1 MRGLP
6 HCIQRP
12 ALQRIAAVL
21 ALSTAV
27 AVEPAVCAADEQ
39 LSWSNIPRVVAF
51 ADVHGADA
59 ELTGL
64 LQKAGVV
71 DGNLRWSAGGTHVV
85 SLGDL
90 LDRGADSRKVMDLLM
105 RLQGEA
111 AAAGGQLHVVLGN
124 HEAMN
129 MLDDHRYTVAGEYAS
144 FAADESAAVRERERA
159 AWLAANGPET
169 GAAFDQ
175 RFPPGYF
182 ARRAALAP
190 DGKYGR
196 WLLSQ
201 PVAIAINDTLF
212 MHGGPSK
219 VLSGLT
225 LEAINLRYRT
235 ALAEY
240 LGAVAGLESAGLL
253 HAGDDYRSRAALA
266 AERLAALPP
275 DDSAARMRL
284 AEAVQRFAAANGNRL
299 LFGDGDGPNWYRGPA
314 LCNECA
320 EADVLYP
327 ILDGLGLKRLVIGH
341 TVARNGRV
349 VTRFDGRVVKLDAGM
364 NRAAYAGG
372 RAAALVLVAG
382 KATVLYGDTA
392 EPAAA
397 IPPEPLYV
405 APDSV
410 DDATVAAILAEGAVT
425 VTGPRAPGS
434 FQVSVDKDGRKVPAV
449 FVAATRDAIRR
460 ELAAYRLDRALQLGI
475 VPATV
480 EREIQGQAGYLQARP
495 PQWATQTEV
504 QQQSLRTGG
513 WCDLEPQFELVYAFD
528 ALAGNEGRTGDRL
541 LYDTQEWR
549 VLATG
554 HDAAFGTG
562 RAFPAYLKSHPP
574 APGPEFRRR
583 LAALDGKA
591 LNEALQDV
599 LSARERKAILERRD
613 ALLAP
618 PAAAAARP

>member
-1 MRGLP
+1 M
-6 HCIQRP
+6 QR
-12 ALQRIAAVL
+12 ADHSVRFRLR
-21 ALSTAV
+21 AV
-27 AVEPAVCAADEQ
+27 AVAGLALAAI
-39 LSWSNIPRVVAF
+39 LSSPPSRGAEDARATWQGVDRVVAF
-51 ADVHGADA
+51 ADVHGAYA
-59 ELTGL
+59 ELVGL

-71 DGNLRWSAGGTHVV
+71 DGSLRWSGGRTHVV

-129 MLDDHRYTVAGEYAS
+129 MLDDNRYTVAGEYAS
-144 FAADESAAVRERERA
+144 FAADESAAARERERA
-159 AWLAANGPET
+159 AWLAANGPES
-169 GAAFDQ
+169 ASAFDQ

-182 ARRAALAP
+182 AHRAALAP
-190 DGKYGR
+190 DGRYGR

-201 PVAIAINDTLF
+201 PAAIAINDTLF
-212 MHGGPSK
+212 MHGGPSR
-219 VLSGLT
+219 VLAGLSVD
-225 LEAINLRYRT
+225 AINLRYRT
-235 ALAEY
+235 TLAEY
-240 LGAVAGLESAGLL
+240 LGARAELESAGLL
-253 HAGDDYRSRAALA
+253 RAGDDYRNRAALA
-266 AERLAALPP
+266 AERLAALPAE
-275 DDSAARMRL
+275 DNAARMQL
-284 AEAVQRFAAANGNRL
+284 AAAVQRFTAANGNRL

-327 ILDGLGLKRLVIGH
+327 ILDALGLKRLVIGH
-341 TVARNGRV
+341 TVARDFRV
-349 VTRFDGRVVKLDAGM
+349 ATRFDGRVVKLDAGM
-364 NRAAYAGG
+364 NRAAYGG
-372 RAAALVLVAG
+372 RSAALFLAAG
-382 KATVLYGDTA
+382 KATVLYGDTT
-392 EPAAA
+392 EPPAA

-405 APDSV
+405 APDSI
-410 DDATVAAILAEGAVT
+410 DDTTVATILAEGAAT
-425 VTGPRAPGS
+425 VAPPRTSGS
-434 FQVSVDKDGRKVPAV
+434 FDVSVEKDGRSVPAV
-449 FVAATRDAIRR
+449 FVAATRDVIRR

-480 EREIQGQAGYLQARP
+480 EREIQGQGGYLQARP
-495 PQWATQTEV
+495 AKWSTQNEL
-504 QQQSLRTGG
+504 QQAGGVRGG
-513 WCDLEPQFELVYAFD
+513 WCALGPQYELVYAFD

-554 HDAAFGTG
+554 HDMAFGTG

-583 LAALDGKA
+583 LAALDEKSLNKA
-591 LNEALQDV
+591 LQEL
-599 LSARERKAILERRD
+599 LSARERKAILQRRD

-618 PAAAAARP
+618 PAAAAAGP